1 MSLPIVKA
9 NPIDNRI
16 ILVKMCG
23 YEEEVVTAF
32 ALEIVIFTD
41 G

>member
-1 MSLPIVKA
+1 MILPVLEAYPENGRIV
-9 NPIDNRI
+9 N
-16 ILVKMCG
+16 VKMYG